1 MKSPLYIWCT
11 YYGRPCMKSPVYMVY
26 ILWGDLVMKSPL
38 YIWCTY
44 YGETLYEEFSVYMVY
59 QYYGETLYEESSV
72 YMVYIL
78 WGDLV

>member
-11 YYGRPCMKSPVYMVY
+11 YYGETLYEEFCIYGVHTMGRPC
-26 ILWGDLVMKSPL
+26 MKSPL

-59 QYYGETLYEESSV
+59 
-72 YMVYIL
+72 IL

>member
-11 YYGRPCMKSPVYMVY
+11 Y
-26 ILWGDLVMKSPL
+26 D
-38 YIWCTY
+38 
-44 YGETLYEEFSVYMVY
+44 GETLYEESSVYMGRPCT
-59 QYYGETLYEESSV
+59 YYGETLYEESSV

>member
-1 MKSPLYIWCT
+1 M
-11 YYGRPCMKSPVYMVY
+11 GRPC
-26 ILWGDLVMKSPL
+26 MKSPL

-44 YGETLYEEFSVYMVY
+44 YGETLYEELSVYMVY
-59 QYYGETLYEESSV
+59 ILRETLYEESSV

>member
-1 MKSPLYIWCT
+1 M
-11 YYGRPCMKSPVYMVY
+11 GRPCMKS
-26 ILWGDLVMKSPL
+26 SL

-44 YGETLYEEFSVYMVY
+44 YGETLYEE
-59 QYYGETLYEESSV
+59 LSV

>member
-1 MKSPLYIWCT
+1 MKSSLYIWST
-11 YYGRPCMKSPVYMVY
+11 YYGETLYEEFIYGVHTMGRPC
-26 ILWGDLVMKSPL
+26 MKSPL

-59 QYYGETLYEESSV
+59 
-72 YMVYIL
+72 IL

>member
-11 YYGRPCMKSPVYMVY
+11 YDGETLYEESSVYIYGVHTMGRPCMKS
-26 ILWGDLVMKSPL
+26 SL
-38 YIWCTY
+38 YIWST
-44 YGETLYEEFSVYMVY
+44 
-59 QYYGETLYEESSV
+59 YYGETLYEESSV

>member
-1 MKSPLYIWCT
+1 MGRPCMKSSLYIWCT
-11 YYGRPCMKSPVYMVY
+11 YYGETLYEEFSVYMDVHTMGRPC
-26 ILWGDLVMKSPL
+26 MKSPL

-59 QYYGETLYEESSV
+59 
-72 YMVYIL
+72 IL

>member
-11 YYGRPCMKSPVYMVY
+11 YYG
-26 ILWGDLVMKSPL
+26 D
-38 YIWCTY
+38 
-44 YGETLYEEFSVYMVY
+44 
-59 QYYGETLYEESSV
+59 GETLYEESSV

>member
-1 MKSPLYIWCT
+1 M
-11 YYGRPCMKSPVYMVY
+11 GRPC
-26 ILWGDLVMKSPL
+26 MKSPL

-44 YGETLYEEFSVYMVY
+44 YGETLYEESLYIWCT
-59 QYYGETLYEESSV
+59 YYGETLYEESSV

>member
-1 MKSPLYIWCT
+1 MKSSLYIWCT
-11 YYGRPCMKSPVYMVY
+11 YYGSPLCRPCMKS
-26 ILWGDLVMKSPL
+26 SL

-44 YGETLYEEFSVYMVY
+44 YGETLYEE
-59 QYYGETLYEESSV
+59 LSV

>member
-1 MKSPLYIWCT
+1 
-11 YYGRPCMKSPVYMVY
+11 
-26 ILWGDLVMKSPL
+26 MKSPL

-59 QYYGETLYEESSV
+59 IRWGHTMGRPLYEESSV

>member
-1 MKSPLYIWCT
+1 MGRPCMKSSLYIWST
-11 YYGRPCMKSPVYMVY
+11 YYGETLYEDSCIYGVHTMGRPCMKSPV
-26 ILWGDLVMKSPL
+26 

-59 QYYGETLYEESSV
+59 
-72 YMVYIL
+72 IL

>member
-1 MKSPLYIWCT
+1 MKSSLYIWST
-11 YYGRPCMKSPVYMVY
+11 YYGETLYEESSVYIGVHTMGRPC
-26 ILWGDLVMKSPL
+26 MKSPL

-59 QYYGETLYEESSV
+59 
-72 YMVYIL
+72 IL